1 MLTHLYNQ
9 ALLVDEELADQVW
22 EAWHSGE
29 ADEETACI
37 AWMLIACVPDK
48 LIQIEAIQP
57 MPSCSFSMP
66 VKFAAKP

>member
-1 MLTHLYNQ
+1 MLTEIYIET
-9 ALLVDEELADQVW
+9 LLVDEETANAVW
-22 EAWHSGE
+22 EAWDAVY
-29 ADEETACI
+29 ADNRTASV

-66 VKFAAKP
+66 VKFAAEP